1 MDGDRV
7 HTDGADPRAADDDGA
22 ARAPGQ
28 ALVAAPVP
36 PKRHRFHWFRD
47 VRAWIH
53 ARPHLHFVYRVLVGI
68 VGGLVIIIGLALVP
82 LPGPGW
88 LVVFIGLTILSSEFA
103 FFHRISTWLR
113 RKLHDFWDRVRRH
126 APSSR
131 VRAAADRGKAS
142 VDAAHDDAHR
152 SMGASSR

>member
-1 MDGDRV
+1 M
-7 HTDGADPRAADDDGA
+7 
-22 ARAPGQ
+22 
-28 ALVAAPVP
+28 
-36 PKRHRFHWFRD
+36 
-47 VRAWIH
+47 
-53 ARPHLHFVYRVLVGI
+53 HFVYRVLVGI

-131 VRAAADRGKAS
+131 MRAAADRGKAS